1 MTADLATFVDKLAT
15 RLGVPPGTLAE
26 LLNQWQPYEGGWTKN
41 NANFNPI
48 NTTENM
54 PGASSIN
61 SVGVKAYQ
69 SLDDGVEATART
81 LTNGKYGNIMRA
93 LHTGVIDASIAPD
106 VRTWTSGQ
114 PTGHS
119 NFADLLESKGGGSAE
134 SWAGGGSVKNGAAIT
149 SDGVTFGGGATTPSD
164 TTTTKPATNAKAA
177 LDAAT
182 AALNE
187 LIQNQP
193 GFDDPAFP
201 GWSTRVDALQKF
213 VNNLTTQAGLRD
225 TTFANTNTQFS
236 DKLSLD
242 TAAQNNAQNSITNFL
257 NGAQE
262 SRGRATLNLDAQK
275 LLQTWGTPE
284 GKSSYTPDEL
294 GSSFAN
300 TYRQAGLDPTR
311 ASLNYTGTVRVN
323 PGADLAAGDAQ
334 FGAGGALPTLP
345 RLNTSASD
353 IPGLPQSPEW
363 PSAPSPS
370 SPSTGGFTTPY
381 GGPSPDQVERGPDPY
396 PYGGTASP
404 LPGTPQATINQIRDA
419 AGHLFSPAF

>member
-1 MTADLATFVDKLAT
+1 MSLATF
-15 RLGVPPGTLAE
+15 RAE
-26 LLNQWQPYEGGWTKN
+26 AKKAASIYAERFGLTPEELEYALIANASLEGGLGEE
-41 NANFNPI
+41 PGVGDG
-48 NTTENM
+48 
-54 PGASSIN
+54 GASVGRYQFNTDGGHGSTLIN
-61 SVGVKAYQ
+61 QGYTRDQIAKDEFAVDHWAPILAGEIQKA
-69 SLDDGVEATART
+69 
-81 LTNGKYGNIMRA
+81 K
-93 LHTGVIDASIAPD
+93 AS
-106 VRTWTSGQ
+106 G
-114 PTGHS
+114 
-119 NFADLLESKGGGSAE
+119 LKG
-134 SWAGGGSVKNGAAIT
+134 GAAIQQAIFNAERPAAMYPSARVSAAFDAANQMT
-149 SDGVTFGGGATTPSD
+149 GAGGITAPSGSYPSMSTQTPGGGATTPSD
-164 TTTTKPATNAKAA
+164 TTTTTKPATNAKAA

-193 GFDDPAFP
+193 GFDDLAFP

-236 DKLSLD
+236 DKLALD

-257 NGAQE
+257 NGAGE
-262 SRGRATLNLDAQK
+262 SRARATLNLDAQK

-334 FGAGGALPTLP
+334 FGAGGPLPTLP
-345 RLNTSASD
+345 KLNTSASD

-363 PSAPSPS
+363 PSAPS
-370 SPSTGGFTTPY
+370 TTVAP
-381 GGPSPDQVERGPDPY
+381 R
-396 PYGGTASP
+396 P
-404 LPGTPQATINQIRDA
+404 LPPGYGATAGLGDAERPNNNPKQQLKDA
-419 AGHLFSPAF
+419 AGRLFTPWFANTGGT